1 MTMAN
6 WGTNWGTG
14 EPGNGGTDEVR
25 PGPQFPSS
33 SAPQLGPSR
42 LENAAFVSMLA
53 FAASTQFSI
62 AAAEILLTVVAALG
76 IALVVRDR
84 ERIEVPRMFWPL
96 AAYAA
101 VTLVA
106 AVFSI
111 APDVSLWDSKQLL
124 LFVVVP
130 LSYRLFRGGR
140 SLTAVDVVIT
150 VGALHAAY
158 GVIQYGIFNYDN
170 LGRRVQGLLG
180 HYMTYSGVIM
190 LVACTAVA
198 RLMFRKQDRSWPA
211 AVLPAL
217 LVALALT
224 MSRNAWV
231 GACAGIG
238 LLFLLRDFR
247 LVALL
252 PVAAAIFLTFAPAP
266 VTARLYS
273 TFSLA
278 DPSNRDRLA
287 MIRSGLHI
295 IKDDPLT
302 GVGPDAV
309 RLVYPHYRDPQA
321 EKQLNPH
328 LHNVP
333 LQIAAERGLPALAIW
348 LWFVFT
354 LMRDFTRKSR
364 SSAVRSL
371 PTAGLAGVVA
381 MLAAGMFEYNFGD
394 SEFLM
399 LFLLLVTLP
408 YAADR
413 IPASTAPAIEQ
424 QRAA

>member
-1 MTMAN
+1 MPTTRASDRMS
-6 WGTNWGTG
+6 GTP
-14 EPGNGGTDEVR
+14 ESAAPYGGAPPVR
-25 PGPQFPSS
+25 R
-33 SAPQLGPSR
+33 ASR
-42 LENAAFVSMLA
+42 LENAAFASMLA

-62 AAAEILLTVVAALG
+62 AAAEILLTIAAALG
-76 IALVVRDR
+76 IILVIRDR
-84 ERIEVPRMFWPL
+84 ERVEVPGMFWPL
-96 AAYAA
+96 AVYA
-101 VTLVA
+101 VITLVA

-111 APDVSLWDSKQLL
+111 APDISLWDSKQLL

-130 LSYRLFRGGR
+130 LAYRLFRGGR

-150 VGALHAAY
+150 VGALHATY
-158 GVIQYGIFNYDN
+158 GVIQFGVFNYDN

-180 HYMTYSGVIM
+180 HYMTYSGVLM

-198 RLMFRKQDRSWPA
+198 RLMFRQQDRTWPA

-217 LVALALT
+217 IVALVLT

-238 LLFLLRDFR
+238 LLLLLRDFR
-247 LVALL
+247 LVALV
-252 PVAAAIFLTFAPAP
+252 PVAAATFIAFAPGP
-266 VTARLYS
+266 VAERMYS
-273 TFSLA
+273 AFSLD

-287 MIRSGLHI
+287 MMRSGINI
-295 IKDDPLT
+295 IKDSPLT

-309 RLVYPHYRDPQA
+309 RLVYPHYRDPLA

-333 LQIAAERGLPALAIW
+333 LQIAAERGLPALLIW

-354 LMRDFTRKSR
+354 LLRDF
-364 SSAVRSL
+364 VRHVRGSTVRWL
-371 PTAGLAGVVA
+371 HTAGLAGVVA

>member
-1 MTMAN
+1 MKPMI
-6 WGTNWGTG
+6 
-14 EPGNGGTDEVR
+14 
-25 PGPQFPSS
+25 
-33 SAPQLGPSR
+33 SAAPISR
-42 LENAAFVSMLA
+42 LENAAFFSMLA

-62 AAAEILLTVVAALG
+62 AVAESLLTIASALG
-76 IALVVRDR
+76 IALVIRDR

-96 AAYAA
+96 AVYAGI
-101 VTLVA
+101 TLVA
-106 AVFSI
+106 AYFSI

-130 LSYRLFRGGR
+130 LAYRLFRGGR

-158 GVIQYGIFNYDN
+158 GVIQYGVLNHDN
-170 LGRRVQGLLG
+170 LERRVQGLLG
-180 HYMTYSGVIM
+180 HYMTYSGVLM

-198 RLMFRKQDRSWPA
+198 RLMFRKQDRTWPA

-252 PVAAAIFLTFAPAP
+252 PVAAAVFLAFAPAAMS
-266 VTARLYS
+266 ARLYS
-273 TFSLA
+273 AFSLS

-287 MIRSGLHI
+287 MVRSGLNI

-309 RLVYPHYRDPQA
+309 RLVYPHYRDPLA

-333 LQIAAERGLPALAIW
+333 LQIAAERGVPALLIW
-348 LWFVFT
+348 SWFVFT
-354 LMRDFTRKSR
+354 LMRDFVRKLNA
-364 SSAVRSL
+364 SSVRWL
-371 PTAGLAGVVA
+371 YTAGLAGVVA
-381 MLAAGMFEYNFGD
+381 MLAAGMFEYNFCD

-413 IPASTAPAIEQ
+413 LPATTAPAIEQ

>member
-1 MTMAN
+1 MTSTTVAQS
-6 WGTNWGTG
+6 
-14 EPGNGGTDEVR
+14 PVR
-25 PGPQFPSS
+25 
-33 SAPQLGPSR
+33 PSR
-42 LENAAFVSMLA
+42 LENAAFVIMLA
-53 FAASTQFSI
+53 FAASTQLSI
-62 AAAEILLTVVAALG
+62 AAAQSLLA
-76 IALVVRDR
+76 IACVLCIVLVIRDR
-84 ERIEVPRMFWPL
+84 ERIEVPRMFWAL
-96 AAYAA
+96 AAYALI
-101 VTLVA
+101 TLIA
-106 AVFSI
+106 SLFSI

-130 LSYRLFRGGR
+130 LAYRLFRGRR

-150 VGALHAAY
+150 VGALHAIF
-158 GVIQYGIFNYDN
+158 GVIQYGILNYDN

-180 HYMTYSGVIM
+180 LYMTYSGVIM
-190 LVACTAVA
+190 LVACTVVA
-198 RLMFRKQDRSWPA
+198 RLIFKKQDRTWPA

-247 LVALL
+247 LVGLL
-252 PVAAAIFLTFAPAP
+252 PVAAALFLAFAPAP
-266 VTARLYS
+266 LANRLYS
-273 TFSLA
+273 TFSLT
-278 DPSNRDRLA
+278 DPSNRDRVA
-287 MIRSGLHI
+287 MLKSGLHI
-295 IKDDPLT
+295 VKDHPVT

-309 RLVYPHYRDPQA
+309 RLVYPHYRDARA

-354 LMRDFTRKSR
+354 LIRDFVRKPR
-364 SSAVRSL
+364 SGSAGWLYS
-371 PTAGLAGVVA
+371 AGLAGVVA
-381 MLAAGMFEYNFGD
+381 MLGAGMFEYNFGD

-408 YAADR
+408 YAAER
-413 IPASTAPAIEQ
+413 IPASTVPAIEQ